1 MMSPKEKMILIVG
14 EAIVKTLHNHADK
27 QVNLDSSTTRHVIA
41 SDILDEILRV
51 IDNPEFKNAQQERE
65 RSQAKAQIKK

>member
-1 MMSPKEKMILIVG
+1 MKTYQEHYNICKTKNPILGGKYNSIYDLTVDR
-14 EAIVKTLHNHADK
+14 N
-27 QVNLDSSTTRHVIA
+27 
-41 SDILDEILRV
+41 ILDEILRV

>member
-1 MMSPKEKMILIVG
+1 MMSPKDKMILIVG
-14 EAIVKTLHNHADK
+14 EAIVKTLRNHSDK

-65 RSQAKAQIKK
+65 RSQAKAEIKK